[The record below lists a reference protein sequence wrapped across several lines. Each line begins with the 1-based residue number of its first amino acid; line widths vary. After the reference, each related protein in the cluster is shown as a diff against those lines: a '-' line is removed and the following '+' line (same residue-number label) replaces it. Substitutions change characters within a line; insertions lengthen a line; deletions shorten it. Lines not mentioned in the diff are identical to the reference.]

1 MTRNLSR
8 NQQIA
13 AIAGAILAAFL
24 IGFLWQYLRAQAA
37 DAELRSTRA
46 ELEFVRMET
55 LLANAALAAFAG
67 NHEVGRQ
74 WASDFFTRLQGRVG
88 AIRGEARAE
97 LDEVLAHRDAAITA
111 LSRADPRAGEL
122 LYTLHDRFRQALG
135 RPPLSLPVLAP
146 GPAERDPDFDDA
158 ELEEDTLP
166 GAAP

>member
-1 MTRNLSR
+1 MNRNLSR

-13 AIAGAILAAFL
+13 LIAGAMLAAFL

-37 DAELRSTRA
+37 DAHLRSTST

-55 LLANAALAAFAG
+55 LLANATMAAYAG

-74 WASDFFTRLQGRVG
+74 WASDFFTRLQRRVATIQG
-88 AIRGEARAE
+88 DARSE

-146 GPAERDPDFDDA
+146 GPAERDPGVD
-158 ELEEDTLP
+158 EGLEEDTLP